1 MTHRELCE
9 LGAKYMYR
17 NGTIPFNK
25 PKYVV
30 CELERIGE
38 CPDVFGFGFAYTQL
52 LEIKVSR
59 SDFLSDK
66 KKEWRINPE
75 IGLGQ
80 YRSYLCPE
88 NLIKENELPDNWGL
102 FYINDNGKIS
112 MIKKPERQISCSI
125 AEVNLAASIMRREL
139 IKPQIFS
146 YKKYKVNTQENE
158 KDKV

>member
-1 MTHRELCE
+1 MNITHRELCE
-9 LGAKYMYR
+9 LGAKYMFR

-52 LEIKVSR
+52 LEVKVSR

-66 KKEWRINPE
+66 KKDWRIKPE

-88 NLIKENELPDNWGL
+88 NLIKENELPENWGL
-102 FYINDNGKIS
+102 FYVNDEGKIR
-112 MIKKPERQISCSI
+112 MIKKPEHQVSSSI
-125 AEVNLAASIMRREL
+125 QEVNLIASIMRREQL
-139 IKPQIFS
+139 KPQVFS
-146 YKKYKVNTQENE
+146 YKKYKNNPSLL
-158 KDKV
+158 K

>member
-17 NGTIPFNK
+17 NGTILFNK

-88 NLIKENELPDNWGL
+88 NLIKENELPYNWGL
-102 FYINDNGKIS
+102 FYLNENGKIS

-158 KDKV
+158 KE

>member
-1 MTHRELCE
+1 MDKISHRALCE

-17 NGTIPFNK
+17 SGTIPFSK

-59 SDFLSDK
+59 SDFLSDRK
-66 KKEWRINPE
+66 KPWRITPE
-75 IGLGQ
+75 FGLGQ

-88 NLIKENELPDNWGL
+88 NLIRESELPDNWGL
-102 FYINDNGKIS
+102 FYVNDKGKIR
-112 MIKKPERQISCSI
+112 MIKKPEMQESSTTQ
-125 AEVNLAASIMRREL
+125 EMNVAASIMRREEV
-139 IKPQIFS
+139 KPQIFS
-146 YKKYKVNTQENE
+146 YKKYKNTT
-158 KDKV
+158 D

>member
-1 MTHRELCE
+1 MKAITHRELCE

-38 CPDVFGFGFAYTQL
+38 CPDVFGFGSAYTQL
-52 LEIKVSR
+52 FKVKVSR

-80 YRSYLCPE
+80 FRSYLCPE
-88 NLIKENELPDNWGL
+88 SLIKESELPDNWGL
-102 FYINDNGKIS
+102 FYINDNGEIS
-112 MIKKPERQISCSI
+112 MIKKPERQISC
-125 AEVNLAASIMRREL
+125 ATVEMNLAASIMRREF
-139 IKPQIFS
+139 IKPQVFS
-146 YKKYKVNTQENE
+146 YKKYKTDNV
-158 KDKV
+158 